1 MQNVWIMDSGCTY
14 HMTSNR
20 DFLTDFQKN
29 DEGKALLGENSIGDV
44 KGTGLVQIATHDGM
58 IKKLTNVRYIP
69 ELKCNITS
77 LSELD
82 RSDYAH
88 KSKNGVLKV
97 TKGSLV
103 KLRGAL
109 RNGLYVLEGTIVS
122 GNAATTLE
130 Q

>member
-1 MQNVWIMDSGCTY
+1 MQNAWIMDSGCTY

-44 KGTGLVQIATHDGM
+44 KGTG
-58 IKKLTNVRYIP
+58 
-69 ELKCNITS
+69 
-77 LSELD
+77 ELD